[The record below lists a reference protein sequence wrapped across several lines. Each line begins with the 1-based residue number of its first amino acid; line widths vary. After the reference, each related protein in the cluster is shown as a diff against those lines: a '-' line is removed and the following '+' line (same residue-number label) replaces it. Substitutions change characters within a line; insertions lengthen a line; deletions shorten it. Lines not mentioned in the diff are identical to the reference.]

1 MTHRVTIRDHLAAV
15 MLTAVAM
22 ASMAATASAAQP
34 SADRLIG
41 SWTIQ
46 GGKTDDGIAVQIRIE
61 RIDDRGRATGTYCAT
76 RTDASI
82 FGFELRPKGGVKTSL
97 KKGALKFSRGKRKY
111 ALSINDDGTMRFE
124 YSRKGKKSPTMT
136 LERNEA
142 PGCLDRF
149 AASGETATHTVA
161 AGEQGEF
168 VGVWEGAAKKLTIGI
183 HVASIGEDGQA
194 TALYC
199 WTRKDRSMV
208 AFDAGPEAAVQSVLE
223 GETLR
228 AVRGRNSYELVAK
241 GEDRVRH
248 TYRRDGKNPMR
259 TTLKR
264 TTPSGCLA
272 RVRMRDE
279 GTTPAS

>member
-1 MTHRVTIRDHLAAV
+1 MRHRVTINGFIGAAV
-15 MLTAVAM
+15 VA
-22 ASMAATASAAQP
+22 ASMAGTANAAQP
-34 SADRLIG
+34 GADQLIG

-46 GGKTDDGIAVQIRIE
+46 GGRTGNGIAIQIRIE
-61 RIDDRGRATGTYCAT
+61 SIDDRGRATGTYCST
-76 RTDASI
+76 RTDTSI

-97 KKGALKFSRGKRKY
+97 KDGVLKFARAQRKY
-111 ALSINDDGTMRFE
+111 ALSMNDDGTMRFD

-136 LERNEA
+136 MERSEA
-142 PGCLDRF
+142 DGCLKRF
-149 AASGETATHTVA
+149 ASSDETVAPTAA
-161 AGEQGEF
+161 AGEQGGF
-168 VGVWEGAAKKLTIGI
+168 VGVWEGAAKTIKIGVRI
-183 HVASIGEDGQA
+183 ASIGEDGQA

-208 AFDAGPEAAVQSVLE
+208 AFDAGPDAAVQSVLE

-228 AVRGRNSYELVAK
+228 AVRGRHSYELVAK
-241 GEDRVRH
+241 GEDRLRH

-272 RVRMRDE
+272 RVRMRE
-279 GTTPAS
+279 QGS